1 MCVYIYIYIY
11 VYIYIYIERER
22 DISKRIKE
30 DTSILYDS
38 EFRAYALV
46 RQNFIQWRT
55 YLLIY
60 NEISS

>member
-1 MCVYIYIYIY
+1 MYIYIYIY
-11 VYIYIYIERER
+11 RERER

>member
-1 MCVYIYIYIY
+1 MCIYIYM
-11 VYIYIYIERER
+11 YIYIERER

-46 RQNFIQWRT
+46 RQNFIQ
-55 YLLIY
+55 
-60 NEISS
+60 